1 MLPAAAAAWPS
12 SVSSAPRTRC
22 GSFDVAWVFSGGTGN
37 LPKSVAEAAAHEI
50 GHTLD
55 LTHDGTTAHGDG
67 SYYPGHAAWAPI
79 MGVGYD
85 QGVTQWSKGDY
96 ADANNQQDDVAVIA
110 GQAPLRADD
119 AGGSLNTAA
128 RLPSG
133 TANISSRNDIDYYAL
148 GTCTGSVTVAAQ
160 PAALGANLDI
170 ALTIVD
176 STGNPVA
183 AAAPAT
189 TQQQANEPYPWD
201 DQFVYQAAQ
210 VTGMDAAVTTT
221 LPAGR
226 YYAAVDGGGARAG
239 GAGNTVTDYDDYASL
254 GGYTLTVAGCTAAEA
269 AVPGPTTMDVTF
281 TAAGLS
287 TTWTAPTDD
296 GGSDLLGFDVT
307 LDGGAPVRVSPDVT
321 SYAWPDVTTGS
332 HTVSVTAVN
341 ETGAGQAAT
350 SSVRRSLPGAP
361 VLFSTGISTHPNAPD
376 PSVLYFDINWLPPT
390 DDGGSPVLS
399 YRVEY
404 EIRPGVWQLVREL
417 SSDGT
422 YSVNNLG
429 VSLTPGWTLSHLRV
443 IAVNEV
449 GESEPLVVTGQIPG
463 PPMLF
468 GAADMTVTPDK
479 LAHTLRVDWTD
490 PYDGGSP
497 ILGTR
502 VGFATPDE
510 NSWPDEYPVHDVH
523 DVAAGVHTVTFTD
536 VPAGQHL
543 LAIEAY
549 NVHGARRQLMTVEM
563 PALLPPDQ
571 VTEFDPVAVEARH
584 GTATVSW
591 KAPATD
597 PVLPILGYDVTVDSA
612 DPVRVTGTTYTL
624 TGLELGSTHSVVV
637 SAVNLAGGGYP
648 YGPPDIRVVTVP
660 APVTGLQATLDRSVS
675 NNLTVNAT
683 WTPSAD
689 NGGESGSPEYRWRL
703 QPVAGDGRLLADRLG
718 GILPPGQ
725 LAGAGRV
732 HAAGAGTQ
740 PHRRLRDRER
750 ADDRAT
756 AGCARHDHRPAR
768 AAPGRR
774 GGHRHRHLVGSRRR
788 GQRGP
793 VPLGHRHRRDHRTG
807 PCSGARLRRA
817 PPTRSTI
824 SPPVTSTG
832 SQ

>member
-1 MLPAAAAAWPS
+1 MA
-12 SVSSAPRTRC
+12 
-22 GSFDVAWVFSGGTGN
+22 
-37 LPKSVAEAAAHEI
+37 
-50 GHTLD
+50 
-55 LTHDGTTAHGDG
+55 TTWAIFPVQLGE
-67 SYYPGHAAWAPI
+67 PG
-79 MGVGYD
+79 
-85 QGVTQWSKGDY
+85 
-96 ADANNQQDDVAVIA
+96 ANQHQDDFAVIA

-239 GAGNTVTDYDDYASL
+239 GAGNPVTDYDDYASL

-269 AVPGPTTMDVTF
+269 AVPGPTTMNVTF

-429 VSLTPGWTLSHLRV
+429 VSADAGLD
-443 IAVNEV
+443 A
-449 GESEPLVVTGQIPG
+449 Q
-463 PPMLF
+463 PPPR
-468 GAADMTVTPDK
+468 D
-479 LAHTLRVDWTD
+479 RRQR
-490 PYDGGSP
+490 GG
-497 ILGTR
+497 R
-502 VGFATPDE
+502 KRA
-510 NSWPDEYPVHDVH
+510 
-523 DVAAGVHTVTFTD
+523 
-536 VPAGQHL
+536 
-543 LAIEAY
+543 
-549 NVHGARRQLMTVEM
+549 ARRDRPDPR
-563 PALLPPDQ
+563 PADALRCRGHDRHPRQ
-571 VTEFDPVAVEARH
+571 ARAH
-584 GTATVSW
+584 
-591 KAPATD
+591 PARRLD
-597 PVLPILGYDVTVDSA
+597 R
-612 DPVRVTGTTYTL
+612 PVRRRQ
-624 TGLELGSTHSVVV
+624 
-637 SAVNLAGGGYP
+637 
-648 YGPPDIRVVTVP
+648 PDPRHP
-660 APVTGLQATLDRSVS
+660 
-675 NNLTVNAT
+675 
-683 WTPSAD
+683 
-689 NGGESGSPEYRWRL
+689 
-703 QPVAGDGRLLADRLG
+703 
-718 GILPPGQ
+718 
-725 LAGAGRV
+725 
-732 HAAGAGTQ
+732 
-740 PHRRLRDRER
+740 RRLRDPRRELL
-750 ADDRAT
+750 
-756 AGCARHDHRPAR
+756 ARRV
-768 AAPGRR
+768 PG
-774 GGHRHRHLVGSRRR
+774 H
-788 GQRGP
+788 
-793 VPLGHRHRRDHRTG
+793 T
-807 PCSGARLRRA
+807 
-817 PPTRSTI
+817 TSTT
-824 SPPVTSTG
+824 SPPACTPSPSPTSPPASTSSPSRPTTSTARDD
-832 SQ
+832 S